1 MPENASLI
9 DQKGNGKN
17 KSVEPVW
24 RVNRQIKIQGRI
36 VFYANIRHY
45 IVRIKYVIL
54 RQGLIQ

>member
-36 VFYANIRHY
+36 VFSMLIYAI
-45 IVRIKYVIL
+45 ILYV
-54 RQGLIQ
+54 